1 MWRIIIHEE
10 MKELTG
16 LRFPVRK
23 RWIVIRFFLSAQ
35 AAWDEMLNNYL
46 IIGFNKEEDGLGWNF
61 VSLVNIVIT
70 FVELMSLAI
79 AVAIISSSFSIN
91 LMREDH

>member
-1 MWRIIIHEE
+1 

-23 RWIVIRFFLSAQ
+23 RWIVIRFFLSAE

-46 IIGFNKEEDGLGWNF
+46 IIGFNKEEDGLG
-61 VSLVNIVIT
+61 
-70 FVELMSLAI
+70 
-79 AVAIISSSFSIN
+79 
-91 LMREDH
+91 